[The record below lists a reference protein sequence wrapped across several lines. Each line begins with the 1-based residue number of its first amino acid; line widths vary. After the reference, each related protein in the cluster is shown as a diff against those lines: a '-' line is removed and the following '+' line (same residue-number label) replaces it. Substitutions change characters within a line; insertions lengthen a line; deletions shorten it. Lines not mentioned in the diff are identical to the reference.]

1 MRLYGLV
8 FVLILL
14 SLPFM
19 SACTG
24 CSRQE
29 KTPEQIREETAH
41 ATAKLKQNTVAVA
54 QGLKEGLSS
63 KGMVDVNSA
72 SKADLMSLPG
82 ISGAEADKIIAARPY
97 DNKDQLV
104 TRRVLTQ
111 AQYDHVA
118 QRLTV
123 GK

>member
-1 MRLYGLV
+1 MRLFG
-8 FVLILL
+8 FAFALILA
-14 SLPFM
+14 SLPFL

-29 KTPEQIREETAH
+29 KSPEQIRQETAS
-41 ATAKLKQNTVAVA
+41 ATAKLKRDTVAVA
-54 QGLKEGLSS
+54 QGIKEGISN
-63 KGMVDVNSA
+63 KQMVDVNAA
-72 SKADLMSLPG
+72 SKADLTSLPG
-82 ISGAEADKIIAARPY
+82 ITDAQASKIIAGRPY

-111 AQYDHVA
+111 AQYDQVA
-118 QRLTV
+118 DRITV

>member
-1 MRLYGLV
+1 MRLFGFAFALV
-8 FVLILL
+8 LL
-14 SLPFM
+14 SLPLL

-29 KTPEQIREETAH
+29 KSPEQIRQDTAS
-41 ATAKLKQNTVAVA
+41 ATAKLKRDTVAVA
-54 QGLKEGLSS
+54 QGLKEGITSQQ
-63 KGMVDVNSA
+63 MVDVNAA
-72 SKADLMSLPG
+72 SKTELTSLPG
-82 ISGAEADKIIAARPY
+82 ITDAAAAKIIAARPY

-111 AQYDHVA
+111 EQYDKVA
-118 QRLTV
+118 TRITV

>member
-1 MRLYGLV
+1 MRLFGLA
-8 FVLILL
+8 FALILS
-14 SLPFM
+14 SLPFL

-29 KTPEQIREETAH
+29 KSPEQIRQETAS
-41 ATAKLKQNTVAVA
+41 ATAKLKRDTVAVA

-63 KGMVDVNSA
+63 KQIVDVNAA
-72 SKADLMSLPG
+72 SKTELTSLPG
-82 ISGAEADKIIAARPY
+82 ITDAQADRIIAARPF

-111 AQYDHVA
+111 EQYDKVA
-118 QRLTV
+118 SRITV

>member
-1 MRLYGLV
+1 MRLFG
-8 FVLILL
+8 FAFALILL
-14 SLPFM
+14 SMPFL

-29 KTPEQIREETAH
+29 KSPEQIRQDTAN
-41 ATAKLKQNTVAVA
+41 ATAKLKRDTVAVA

-63 KGMVDVNSA
+63 KQMVDVNAA
-72 SKADLMSLPG
+72 SKSDLTSLPG
-82 ISGAEADKIIAARPY
+82 ITDAQAERIISARPY

-104 TRRVLTQ
+104 TRRVLRQ
-111 AQYDHVA
+111 EQYDKIA
-118 QRLTV
+118 SRITV